1 MATRIWRRASCARI
15 SQVRRAR
22 GCSGRLPSARN
33 CQPDATGCARS
44 SPMQITTRQR
54 PATVSGLRPHR
65 AGSPHVVAQ
74 EPCVDTLLADPA
86 LYSARLDYP
95 AELIRSGH
103 LYART
108 QTNNQCAADS
118 RNGGMVCPRD
128 CVNPSSREAI
138 FPTGNRCPR
147 LTDFGLPPTAQ
158 RRKRGCSMT
167 SFRLKLRDMDCQ
179 LRPPDTGYSA
189 TATVDPG
196 ATRRPCRGRP

>member
-1 MATRIWRRASCARI
+1 VLELVRFAVRAA
-15 SQVRRAR
+15 VP
-22 GCSGRLPSARN
+22 GGYLPPGIVSLTQLGAHVPAQ
-33 CQPDATGCARS
+33 CK
-44 SPMQITTRQR
+44 SPPRQR

-95 AELIRSGH
+95 AELIRSVH

-138 FPTGNRCPR
+138 SPTGNRCPR

-158 RRKRGCSMT
+158 RRKRGCSIT